1 MQKDYFGTKII
12 HEDGFTD
19 FFCFD
24 DKIKIAVI
32 GLGYVGL
39 PLFCQLSKI
48 YSCIGYD
55 IDSYRTSELAKGID
69 SRNSVEKKVLEDAI
83 SNNVL
88 TNDINEISSCNF
100 YIVTVPTPID
110 SHCMPNVS
118 ALENVCIALS
128 SIIHKNSIIIFESTV
143 YPGATEELCVPLLSK
158 SGLMYNRDFYV
169 GYSPERIN
177 VGDVEHQIS
186 KVPKIVS
193 GSSSQITDLIGHV
206 YQSVLDEP
214 IVRASS
220 IKVAE
225 AAKMYENVQ
234 RDVLIALANEYSEYC
249 RKEEIDIKEVTE
261 CASTKWNFSKVLPG
275 LVGGHCIAV
284 DPYYL
289 IDKAIRKEIDLPIIK
304 ESRKMNELKS
314 KIVANRIHDIMLD
327 LTINSSNILFL
338 GFAYKTNSADVR
350 NTKVADVIKLLS
362 KKGYLVDCFDPLVNK
377 EEVRMVYGISLSS
390 ELPNMDNYGLVVVMV
405 EHDNFQSYSLSEKY
419 NDHTIIH
426 LRDLL

>member
-55 IDSYRTSELAKGID
+55 IDSYRTSELAQGID

-362 KKGYLVDCFDPLVNK
+362 KKGYSVDCFDPLVNK